1 MSYSHSKKHQPK
13 KVTSYLV
20 NKDHLFVLQS
30 RKRNFVFILYSNK
43 CFWNS
48 SVLCKQIST
57 FWDFTIYPGLCVL
70 HGLEILHALVSHNF
84 VEKNPHHRLKKICMN
99 SDFDIIKHFKT
110 YSNISAIGIYRLKR
124 LSKSIACNESYIFK
138 MH

>member
-1 MSYSHSKKHQPK
+1 MEIGMLNFLSGIYWSLHRRKNLTLAKIRHKALFSHSHSKNINQKSHQII
-13 KVTSYLV
+13 

-48 SVLCKQIST
+48 NSVLCKQIST

-84 VEKNPHHRLKKICMN
+84 VEKNPHHRLKKIKN
-99 SDFDIIKHFKT
+99 
-110 YSNISAIGIYRLKR
+110 
-124 LSKSIACNESYIFK
+124 
-138 MH
+138 MHEFRF